1 MDDACALRERQAME
15 TEHCKCDD
23 SEKPFLRSMSKPGK
37 PKYATP
43 KQEWDIVVAPE
54 PGKE

>member
-1 MDDACALRERQAME
+1 ME
-15 TEHCKCDD
+15 TEHRKCDD

>member
-1 MDDACALRERQAME
+1 ME
-15 TEHCKCDD
+15 SEHRTCDD

-37 PKYATP
+37 PKFATP
-43 KQEWDIVVAPE
+43 KEEWEIVVEPE